1 MYLTVKQQLKHLS
14 KTDYRT
20 LKELSR
26 AAKNLTNEALYNVRQ
41 YYFENGSYLRY
52 EENYKLLKSSQNY
65 RLLNSNMAQ
74 QLLKEV
80 DGSFKSF
87 FGLLNLASK
96 GQYSYQDIRLPSY
109 LPKDGYA
116 TLVIG
121 FVRIKENR
129 LMIPYSNS
137 FKKTHDAIEIIIP
150 PMLVGKKIKEIRIIP
165 KAYARF
171 FEVQYTYET
180 ECIQRN
186 LNPNH
191 ALAIDLGINNL
202 MTCATSKGKSLIID
216 GRQIKSINQWYNK
229 RNARLQSIKDKQKYG
244 KKPTKQQRE
253 LYIKHNNR
261 INDYL
266 SKAAKKVIDYCIEN
280 DIGVLVLG
288 YNDTFQRNT
297 NMKKKNNQ
305 TFVHI
310 PFGKLKDKLEY
321 LCQLNGL
328 RYVIQEESYT
338 SQASFFD
345 QDDIPVYEKNNP
357 SSYKFQGTR
366 TKRGL
371 YKTGQNYKFN
381 ADVNG
386 ALNILKKS
394 NVVSLEA
401 LYARGEVD
409 TPMRIRMA

>member
-26 AAKNLTNEALYNVRQ
+26 AAKNLANEAIYNVRQ
-41 YYFENGSYLRY
+41 YYFEHGSYLRY
-52 EENYKLLKSSQNY
+52 EENYKRLKSSKNY

-74 QLLKEV
+74 QILKEV

-87 FGLLNLASK
+87 FGLLTLASK
-96 GQYSYQDIRLPSY
+96 GQYSYKDIRLPSY

-129 LMIPYSNS
+129 LIIPYSNS
-137 FKKTHDAIEIIIP
+137 FKKTHEAIEIIIP
-150 PMLVGKKIKEIRIIP
+150 PILVGKRIKEIRIIP

-171 FEVQYTYET
+171 FEIQYTYEV

-191 ALAIDLGINNL
+191 ALAIDLGVNNL
-202 MTCATSKGKSLIID
+202 MTLATSQGKTLIID

-244 KKPTKQQRE
+244 KKPTKRQRE

-266 SKAAKKVIDYCIEN
+266 SKAAKKVINYCIEN

-297 NMKKKNNQ
+297 NLHKKDNQ

-321 LCQLNGL
+321 LCKLNGIQ
-328 RYVIQEESYT
+328 YVVQEESYT

-345 QDDIPVYEKNNP
+345 QEEIPTYEKNHP
-357 SSYKFQGTR
+357 QRYLFQGAR
-366 TKRGL
+366 IRRGL
-371 YKTGQNYKFN
+371 YKTKQNYKFN

-394 NVVSLEA
+394 NVVNLEA
-401 LYARGEVD
+401 LYARGVVD